1 MSRVDYPEAQG
12 PDFACVSDGNGW
24 HRFDYSEPL
33 GRTLRPHHNQITAP
47 TTTKSTAEQ
56 MAELRR
62 LLDEQGRQRREHSE
76 LSAMLSQARYEA
88 ERQINRQT
96 AASVAAVL
104 SMTAG
109 DLSAIFKRFT

>member
-1 MSRVDYPEAQG
+1 MSRVDFPEATG

-24 HRFDYSEPL
+24 HRFDYTEPI
-33 GRTLRPHHNQITAP
+33 GRTLRPHHNQITCP

-56 MAELRR
+56 IAELRQ
-62 LLDEQGRQRREHSE
+62 LLAEQDARRREERE
-76 LSAMLSQARYEA
+76 LERILSVARYDA
-88 ERQINRQT
+88 EQQIDRQT

-109 DLSAIFKRFT
+109 DLSALFKRFT

>member
-1 MSRVDYPEAQG
+1 MSRVDDPEATG

-24 HRFDYSEPL
+24 HRFDYSDPI
-33 GRTLRPHHNQITAP
+33 GRTIRPHYNQITCP

-56 MAELRR
+56 IAELRQ
-62 LLDEQGRQRREHSE
+62 LLEQQDKRRREHSE
-76 LSAMLSQARYEA
+76 LNAMLSQARYEA
-88 ERQINRQT
+88 ERQIERQT

>member
-1 MSRVDYPEAQG
+1 MSRVDPEEATG

-24 HRFDYSEPL
+24 HRFDYSEPI
-33 GRTLRPHHNQITAP
+33 GRTLRPQHNQITCP

-56 MAELRR
+56 IAELRQ
-62 LLDEQGRQRREHSE
+62 LLEEQDKRRREHSE
-76 LSAMLSQARYEA
+76 LNAMLSQARYEA
-88 ERQINRQT
+88 ERQINRQA

>member
-1 MSRVDYPEAQG
+1 MSRVDDEEAHG

-24 HRFDYSEPL
+24 HRFDYSQPI
-33 GRTLRPHHNQITAP
+33 GRTLRPQYNQITAP

-56 MAELRR
+56 IAELRQ
-62 LLDEQGRQRREHSE
+62 LFEEQDKRRREHSE
-76 LSAMLSQARYEA
+76 LNAMLSQARYEA
-88 ERQINRQT
+88 ERQIERQT

>member
-1 MSRVDYPEAQG
+1 MSRVDFPEATA

-24 HRFDYSEPL
+24 HRFDYSEPI
-33 GRTLRPHHNQITAP
+33 GRTLRPQHNQITCP

-56 MAELRR
+56 IAELRR
-62 LLDEQGRQRREHSE
+62 LLEEQDKRRREHSE
-76 LSAMLSQARYEA
+76 LNAILSQARYEA
-88 ERQINRQT
+88 EQQINKQT